1 MNKIV
6 TALTV
11 LTLAMTGAAYA
22 ASPANLRKTA
32 APGVQQPQ
40 TTLTY
45 SSMSSPLGDD
55 AANPNVPGAT
65 GRTIVLGDPSTI
77 AGDAS
82 ATEMERTGAIS
93 R

>member
-1 MNKIV
+1 MSKIV
-6 TALTV
+6 MALTV
-11 LTLAMTGAAYA
+11 LTLTTTGAAYA
-22 ASPANLRKTA
+22 ASPANLTKTA
-32 APGVQQPQ
+32 AANTQQPQ

-45 SSMSSPLGDD
+45 SSMSSLQGLN
-55 AANPNVPGAT
+55 AADPNVPGAT

-77 AGDAS
+77 AGDAA